1 MVQVKI
7 TGRHIDIGE
16 SLQTHIREH
25 FSTVAS
31 RYFGRTVDGS
41 VTLTKSGSQIH
52 VDIGVH
58 PGRSLEIHVK
68 GDGLD
73 PYHAFDA
80 TLDKLNVRMR
90 RYKSRLRDHQSIP
103 REDNAIHRGLQYI
116 LPNQDIDID
125 NVEEEI
131 SDAAPA
137 VIAEIETDIPSL
149 SLPEALM
156 HLDLSQHSALFF
168 KNKGTGNFNMVYIRP
183 DGNIGWVDPDA
194 KAKSIRITA

>member
-16 SLQTHIREH
+16 SLQAHIREH

-41 VTLTKSGSQIH
+41 VTLTKSGSQIQ

-58 PGRSLEIHVK
+58 PGQSLEIHVK
-68 GDGLD
+68 GDGAD

-80 TLDKLNVRMR
+80 TLEKLNVRMR
-90 RYKSRLRDHQSIP
+90 RYKSRLRDHQGIP
-103 REDNAIHRGLQYI
+103 REDNAIHRGLHSV
-116 LPNQDIDID
+116 LPNQEE
-125 NVEEEI
+125 EEEI
-131 SDAAPA
+131 SDAPHA
-137 VIAEIETDIPSL
+137 VIAEIEEDIPTL

-168 KNKGTGNFNMVYIRP
+168 KNKGTGVFNMVYIRP

-194 KAKSIRITA
+194 KAKSIRIIA

>member
-7 TGRHIDIGE
+7 TGRHMDIGE
-16 SLQTHIREH
+16 SLQTHIQEH

-41 VTLTKSGSQIH
+41 VTLTKSGSQIQ

-58 PGRSLEIHVK
+58 PGRSLDIHVK
-68 GDGLD
+68 GDGSD

-80 TLDKLNVRMR
+80 TLDKLNIRMR

-103 REDNAIHRGLQYI
+103 REDNAIHRGLHYV
-116 LPNQDIDID
+116 LPNQEVDD
-125 NVEEEI
+125 EEI
-131 SDAAPA
+131 SEAAPA

-168 KNKGTGNFNMVYIRP
+168 KNRGTGNFNMVYVRP

-194 KAKSIRITA
+194 KAKSVRIIA